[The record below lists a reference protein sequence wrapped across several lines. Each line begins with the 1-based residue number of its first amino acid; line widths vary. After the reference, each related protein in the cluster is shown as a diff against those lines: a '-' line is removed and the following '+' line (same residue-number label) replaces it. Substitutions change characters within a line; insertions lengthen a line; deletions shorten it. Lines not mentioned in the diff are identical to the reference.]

1 MRSKLCSSIEKS
13 VIAGLS
19 ARVEAGEAM
28 CIGLSG
34 GLDSMV
40 LLDIAHAAG
49 AALGIRVSAIHVH
62 HGLSPNADDWAR
74 FCEGQCGQRSIPLEI
89 ARVHVNR
96 AGGLGLEA
104 AAREVRLACYA
115 KADAQWIALA
125 HHADDFAETFL
136 LRLLRGAGIKGLAAM
151 PEVRPL
157 GAGKCLIRPLLAL
170 RRADLESY
178 ARERALAWIE
188 DESNLDTGF
197 DRNYLRHEVIP
208 RLAQRFPAAVQNIR
222 RAGDHA
228 RATQALLD
236 DLARLDL
243 QRADADDALPMAL
256 MRSLSVGRAKNVLR
270 YYLAAHGVAMPDRA
284 RLGEAVRQIRECSE
298 DARLLI
304 ELDGRQLRRHR
315 DHVVITD
322 SMVEAGRIVFEY
334 RWEGARE
341 ILIDE
346 LGGTL
351 FFDPAAGQGIRSRL
365 SHEPGWIVRTRCG
378 GEHMRPEADRPTR
391 TLKNLFQ
398 ERGVAAWER
407 DRLPLLFH
415 HDRLVWVPGIGI
427 DCAYQCGREDDGIMP
442 RWAAISTA

>member
-1 MRSKLCSSIEKS
+1 
-13 VIAGLS
+13 
-19 ARVEAGEAM
+19 M

-49 AALGIRVSAIHVH
+49 AALGIRVSAMHVH

-157 GAGKCLIRPLLAL
+157 GAGKWLIRPLLAL

-243 QRADADDALPMAL
+243 QGADADDALPMAL

-315 DHVVITD
+315 DHIVITD

-378 GEHMRPEADRPTR
+378 GEHMRPKADRPTR

-398 ERGVAAWER
+398 EAGVPPWER
-407 DRLPLLFH
+407 ERMPLLYCG
-415 HDRLVWVPGIGI
+415 DELVWAPGLGVDAKFLSAGSAPGIV
-427 DCAYQCGREDDGIMP
+427 P
-442 RWAAISTA
+442 RWLPSSS

>member
-1 MRSKLCSSIEKS
+1 VTTNPCRSIEKS
-13 VIAGLS
+13 IIAGLS
-19 ARVEAGEAM
+19 DHVRAGEAM

-40 LLDIAHAAG
+40 LLDIAHAAA
-49 AALGIRVSAIHVH
+49 AALGIRISAIHVH
-62 HGLSPNADDWAR
+62 HGLSPNADDWAH
-74 FCEGQCGQRSIPLEI
+74 FCEGQCAQRSIPLEI
-89 ARVHVNR
+89 ARVHVSR

-104 AAREVRLACYA
+104 AARELRHACYA
-115 KADAQWIALA
+115 KVDAQWIALA

-136 LRLLRGAGIKGLAAM
+136 LRLLRGAGMKGLAAM

-170 RRADLESY
+170 RRSDLESY

-188 DESNLDTGF
+188 DESNVDTGF

-208 RLAQRFPAAVQNIR
+208 RLTKRFPAAVQNIQ

-228 RATQALLD
+228 RAAQMLLD

-243 QRADADDALPMAL
+243 QAADVDDALPMAL
-256 MRSLSVGRAKNVLR
+256 MRSLSVERARNALR
-270 YYLAAHGVAMPDRA
+270 YHLAANGVAMPDRA
-284 RLGEAVRQIRECSE
+284 HLGEAVRQIRECSE

-304 ELDGRQLRRHR
+304 ELDGWQLRRQS
-315 DHVVITD
+315 DHIVITPPMLED
-322 SMVEAGRIVFEY
+322 GRIVFECL
-334 RWEGARE
+334 WQGARE
-341 ILIDE
+341 IHIAE

-365 SHEPGWIVRTRCG
+365 SHEPGWIIRTRRG

-415 HDRLVWVPGIGI
+415 HDRLIWVPGIGI
-427 DCAYQCGREDDGIMP
+427 DCAYQCAREDDGIMP
-442 RWAAISTA
+442 RWAVVSRV

>member
-1 MRSKLCSSIEKS
+1 MTTIPCRNIEKS

-19 ARVEAGEAM
+19 SRVRAGDAM

-40 LLDIAHAAG
+40 LLEIAHAAA

-74 FCEGQCGQRSIPLEI
+74 FCKGQCEQRSIALEI
-89 ARVHVNR
+89 ARVQVDR
-96 AGGLGLEA
+96 AGGFGLEA
-104 AAREVRLACYA
+104 AAREVRHACYA
-115 KADAQWIALA
+115 KVDAQWIALA

-151 PEVRPL
+151 PDVRPL
-157 GAGKCLIRPLLAL
+157 GAGKYLIRPLLAL
-170 RRADLESY
+170 RRSDLEDY

-188 DESNLDTGF
+188 DESNVDTGF

-208 RLAQRFPAAVQNIR
+208 RLTKRFPAAVQNIQ

-228 RATQALLD
+228 RAAQMLLD

-243 QRADADDALPMAL
+243 QAADADDALPIAL
-256 MRSLSVGRAKNVLR
+256 MRSLSVERARNALR
-270 YYLAAHGVAMPDRA
+270 YYLAANGVAMPDSA

-304 ELDGRQLRRHR
+304 ELDGWQLRRRR

-322 SMVEAGRIVFEY
+322 SILEAGRIVFEC
-334 RWEGARE
+334 RWEGTGE
-341 ILIDE
+341 IHIAE

-365 SHEPGWIVRTRCG
+365 FHEPGWIIRTRRG
-378 GEHMRPEADRPTR
+378 GERMRPEADRPTR

-407 DRLPLLFH
+407 DRVPLLFH
-415 HDRLVWVPGIGI
+415 NDRLIWVPGVGI
-427 DCAYQCGREDDGIMP
+427 DCAYQCAREDDGIMP
-442 RWAAISTA
+442 RWAVVSRA

>member
-1 MRSKLCSSIEKS
+1 MSSKLCSSIEKS

-19 ARVEAGEAM
+19 ARVGAGEAM

-40 LLDIAHAAG
+40 LLDIAHAAR
-49 AALGIRVSAIHVH
+49 AALGIRVSAMHVH

-157 GAGKCLIRPLLAL
+157 GAGKWLIRPLLAL